1 MLKEGVQDL
10 QERQQWGEITK
21 AFHGMV
27 DPALAIAEDLP
38 WKSVLWPITLF
49 WWSTPALRGRIWT
62 TLLSGK
68 ELDLEEGKCIS
79 HGLLS
84 PRFPALHKPMASHP
98 SDPVSPST
106 HTTLL
111 SHWVLQ

>member
-10 QERQQWGEITK
+10 QERQQWGEITE

-38 WKSVLWPITLF
+38 WKSILWPITLF

-68 ELDLEEGKCIS
+68 ELDLEEGKCVS

-98 SDPVSPST
+98 SDPVSPGT